1 MLTLCLKVL
10 EATVAGVAPKG
21 DTGLDV
27 DVLEVVTTS
36 VLLTFVPI
44 VGEAPEYVIST
55 FRVVSFLFGERSP

>member
-1 MLTLCLKVL
+1 MLTLCLKEL

-27 DVLEVVTTS
+27 EVLVVTTS

-55 FRVVSFLFGERSP
+55 ARVVSFLFGVRFS